1 MDELDYYLLSN
12 KHQLDKMHDG
22 FKYTKMLYNSQ
33 IWAIWKI
40 YYGEGEKSIIFN
52 IIMTIVNNNAY
63 YKLYKY
69 YEFGSCICD
78 NIVTLDHV
86 PFVKL
91 LETSEV
97 IKIIDILR
105 AV

>member
-1 MDELDYYLLSN
+1 MGIVDLDWEG
-12 KHQLDKMHDG
+12 K
-22 FKYTKMLYNSQ
+22 TK
-33 IWAIWKI
+33 
-40 YYGEGEKSIIFN
+40 FN
-52 IIMTIVNNNAY
+52 INSIMTEIHYIKTWYDSLFYNNKIDILKLIADKSY
-63 YKLYKY
+63 GYKINTHEWIHDDKY

-97 IKIIDILR
+97 IKIIEILR